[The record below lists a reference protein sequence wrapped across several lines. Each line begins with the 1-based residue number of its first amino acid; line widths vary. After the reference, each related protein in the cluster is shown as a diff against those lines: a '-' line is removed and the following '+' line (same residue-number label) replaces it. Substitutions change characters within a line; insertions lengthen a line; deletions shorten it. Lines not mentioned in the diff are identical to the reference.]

1 MTCYITAE
9 IPGSLVTDDGLIVNI
24 GDGQTLNG
32 YYNAPLKPETN
43 YSLVVGLIVYLEEDD
58 PLTLLL
64 EPVQFYS
71 YPNIAVTEKDLSLSK
86 RNIGIGVGLS
96 VGVII
101 ITGVVLIFLYKRR
114 SALKEN
120 SETGDLPLE
129 NGFPHS
135 KCGASCARNTEN
147 QQDILQKMPK
157 PTMDVA
163 QLPENRGKCKYINLY
178 PEDGHRV
185 ILDRPESN
193 GTDFINASFLEG
205 YDEGELFIAAQG
217 PLKTTI
223 NDFWLMIFQQRPKA
237 IVMVTN
243 IIEMGRHKCE
253 QYWPEDIGGV
263 MKFRNIKV
271 TLLTCDIWA
280 DFVVRSLS
288 VTKGGETFKTKQ
300 FHFTSWP
307 DHGVPAE
314 MSPYV
319 AFYKKVKESTWHLT
333 GPMLVHCSAG
343 VGRTGTFIS
352 CWNLLKEAKK
362 TQEVDVLGCVAAMR
376 LRRPCMVQ
384 VKEQYYFLHC
394 VVDEILK
401 TEMFPCAPLGTAAKI
416 NFYYEQNGGANDT
429 ITAEFKRIDMRL
441 TDLGER
447 SLSGSEAENRD
458 KNRSMEV
465 LPDKSHCVYIKK
477 GEYINAVLLDRM
489 VEEQEIK
496 IVVQLEKQDI
506 DFYPGVDDEPMIF
519 ANYKIS
525 RLATETNE
533 YLSFISLAIT
543 CTSSNQTKTV
553 SLLLT
558 RTWNKYGDINEFP
571 NHAALFHH
579 MEAVE
584 RLRRQNRDGKF
595 CVMDMLGTTR
605 CGLFV
610 TACNALDKLKT
621 EQDVDLYNTVLMARC
636 RRRQFISTIEKYTF
650 LYDFLKYFTES
661 FSDYANFK

>member
-1 MTCYITAE
+1 MFE
-9 IPGSLVTDDGLIVNI
+9 G
-24 GDGQTLNG
+24 
-32 YYNAPLKPETN
+32 
-43 YSLVVGLIVYLEEDD
+43 EED
-58 PLTLLL
+58 
-64 EPVQFYS
+64 V
-71 YPNIAVTEKDLSLSK
+71 
-86 RNIGIGVGLS
+86 
-96 VGVII
+96 
-101 ITGVVLIFLYKRR
+101 
-114 SALKEN
+114 
-120 SETGDLPLE
+120 
-129 NGFPHS
+129 
-135 KCGASCARNTEN
+135 
-147 QQDILQKMPK
+147 LQKMPK

-185 ILDRPESN
+185 ILDKPESN
-193 GTDFINASFLEG
+193 ETDFINASFLEG

-253 QYWPEDIGGV
+253 QYWPDDVGGV

-271 TLLTCDIWA
+271 TLTTCDIWA
-280 DFVVRSLS
+280 DYVVRSLS

-314 MSPYV
+314 MRPYV
-319 AFYKKVKESTWHLT
+319 SFYRKVKEGTQHLT
-333 GPMLVHCSAG
+333 GPILVHCSAG

-362 TQEVDVLGCVAAMR
+362 TQAVDVLGCVAAMR

-447 SLSGSEAENRD
+447 SLSGSEAKNRD

-465 LPDKSHCVYIKK
+465 LPDKSHCVYINQ
-477 GEYINAVLLDRM
+477 GEYINAVLLDGYQLARQIVCTQLPLANTVADFWRM

-496 IVVQLEKQDI
+496 IVVQLEQQDT
-506 DFYPGVDDEPMIF
+506 DFYPGVDDEPMIS

-533 YLSFISLAIT
+533 YLSFISLAVT

-558 RTWNKYGDINEFP
+558 KEWNKHGDINEFP

-579 MEAVE
+579 LEAVE

-621 EQDVDLYNTVLMARC
+621 EQEVDLYNTVLMARC
-636 RRRQFISTIEKYTF
+636 RRRQFISTIEEYTL